1 MPSPSLGVS
10 SLDLGRHRKVSGLFL
25 FRRGIF
31 ISANFYQQMPLPSCA
46 QFALLLFRRRCPIGA
61 QFLERNLGE
70 PVGQDLE
77 LGG

>member
-25 FRRGIF
+25 FRRRI
-31 ISANFYQQMPLPSCA
+31 FYQRSALPSRA

-61 QFLERNLGE
+61 QFLERNLSE
-70 PVGQDLE
+70 PIGQDLE